1 MATISFISTFNLSL
15 SPPQFKFA
23 DTSDYAGQSI
33 TTSNV
38 NGCFKI
44 ISPSGIT
51 IYDNTDFSDANC
63 DIKVSTSLLNQTTI
77 YLPLDTL
84 SLVELGTY
92 TIIYSVYDKNLTTTS
107 TQTNSYDNEYVSPV
121 VKITQDVNCISQIF
135 GQTDVTNYVVN
146 GVSPTTLSRTNT
158 LFYPPGVRGG
168 APLPVVVTSD
178 TLRTTTFFNGTQ
190 TSEITTALTYTFTDG
205 LTVIDSVFAAKEITV
220 DCSYYCSIACGVEAF
235 AHKME
240 REKRNPVEYQKMSD
254 TFKQVCSYIALIRLL
269 IECGGGKHISEFLE
283 TIKHL
288 IGDCNCGCNGANDD
302 PYSRVTGWGSLIGAD
317 GDDGIDGVD
326 GSTWYSGTVAPSS
339 GTGITGD
346 WYINITAGDVYTKT
360 STTIW
365 TLKLNIKGAPGGLV
379 LVNDVAVSTAATNLG
394 VNTPSTFKTYTLP
407 INTLK
412 TNGDVL
418 KIKILATITNTS
430 SDPANGNDINVTIN
444 STSMNPSVSDV
455 LTAVNPAIMIPY
467 GAVYTDINATI
478 TRVSTTSILVSWN
491 VPLSDAN
498 KNFIGYSL
506 WKEQSITVANL
517 TTNTNVIN
525 VNVYAPTADS
535 TIQVNQLSIIYIA
548 K

>member
-1 MATISFISTFNLSL
+1 MATISFISTFDLSL

-51 IYDNTDFSDANC
+51 IYENTDFSDPNC
-63 DIKVSTSLLNQTTI
+63 DIKVSASLLNQTTI

-84 SLVELGTY
+84 GLVELGTY

-135 GQTDVTNYVVN
+135 GQADVTNYVVN
-146 GVSPTTLSRTNT
+146 GISPTTLSRTNT

-168 APLPVVVTSD
+168 APSPVVVTSD
-178 TLRTTTFFNGTQ
+178 TLRTTTFYNGTQ
-190 TSEITTALTYTFTDG
+190 TSEIETDLTYEFADG
-205 LTVIDSVFAAKEITV
+205 LTVIDSVFEAEEIKV
-220 DCSYYCSIACGVEAF
+220 DCSYYCSIACGIEAF
-235 AHKME
+235 YNKKE
-240 REKRNPVEYQKMSD
+240 REKRNPVLYQQMSE
-254 TFKQVCSYIALIRLL
+254 TFKEVMSLVALVRLL
-269 IECGGGKHISEFLE
+269 IECGGSKGISEYLE
-283 TIKHL
+283 NIKHL
-288 IGDCNCGCNGANDD
+288 IGDCNCGCNGTNDD

-317 GDDGIDGVD
+317 GTNGINGVD
-326 GSTWYSGTVAPSS
+326 GSTWYSGTTAPSS

-346 WYINITAGDVYTKT
+346 WYINITTGDVYTKT

-379 LVNDVAVSTAATNLG
+379 LVNDVAVSAAVTNLG
-394 VNTPSTFKTYTLP
+394 ANTPNTFKTYTLP

-418 KIKILATITNTS
+418 KMKILATITNTS
-430 SDPANGNDINVTIN
+430 SNPVNGNDINVTIN
-444 STSMNPSVSDV
+444 NTSMNPSVSDS
-455 LTAVNPAIMIPY
+455 LTSVDPAIMIPY
-467 GAVYTDINATI
+467 GVVYVDLNATI
-478 TRVSTTSILVSWN
+478 TRVSATTVLVSWN
-491 VPLSDAN
+491 APLSDVN
-498 KNFIGYSL
+498 KNIAGYTL

-525 VNVYAPTADS
+525 VNVYAPTIDS
-535 TIQVNQLSIIYIA
+535 TIQVNQLSIIYIG